1 MMLDGVDK
9 LSPYGFGGT
18 PGAGA
23 AGNAGGV
30 NGAGAIAQPAP
41 VTGIP
46 NQVKT
51 EPLPTDFGAVLG
63 QMTLDAIGTLKT
75 GEQTAVAGVR
85 GQATTQQVVEAVM
98 ASEQALQT
106 GIAIRDKVVSAYLEI
121 SRMTI

>member
-1 MMLDGVDK
+1 MLDGVGK
-9 LSPYGFGGT
+9 VPSFGFGGAS
-18 PGAGA
+18 GAGA
-23 AGNAGGV
+23 AGSV
-30 NGAGAIAQPAP
+30 NGASGIAQPTP
-41 VTGIP
+41 ITGTP
-46 NQVKT
+46 NASQT

-63 QMTLDAIGTLKT
+63 QMTLDAIHTVKA

-98 ASEQALQT
+98 SSEQTLQT